1 MNKPTTLLKF
11 LTAPILSVL
20 PLLGLMSVAKP
31 ALAGPFVVEKDHTM
45 LTGTYLGGTGNDQ
58 ARGVVFANSGG
69 PIVAGNFPTMQTPGK
84 VRNAGLGATVAQ
96 PGKVLRMGSDG
107 KVAVEMTLGNRVDSI
122 AITPGGHRLV
132 VGGDFGVAMLDPV
145 SLKVY
150 WNQPLTELAVG
161 DGSSDGG
168 QTRVAVDTSWRTV
181 VLRAGLLQTF
191 EPDGKP
197 IAAIKIDRT
206 YVNDVAIDKK
216 TEQVYVLGYS
226 NRKNAGVPVQV
237 PFVYGLDA
245 KTLKE
250 KWRTWDFNPATL
262 GKDMADSRMYRVTIA
277 PTGEPVVLGESA
289 GGNSVYR
296 WNGKDLATETRIKT
310 DFYSDTYN
318 SKSNHMLY
326 YAKINPATG
335 VVKAGQYVVSRLDYE
350 VPANRARTNTT
361 RAQDG
366 SITTD
371 GKGNIY
377 IGHIS
382 AYRIAERDT
391 NTIAG
396 QLVAPYTGDDFVM
409 LMVTPDLKKRTK
421 WTSFGANPGGGG
433 TPNAIAA
440 KDGKIAIFGT
450 VTFGSLI
457 TDKAIAPKPFNPEKD
472 AVRDAYLAVLKAY

>member
-1 MNKPTTLLKF
+1 MHKFIAAPMVSTL
-11 LTAPILSVL
+11 TLSVL
-20 PLLGLMSVAKP
+20 LSLPFTQP
-31 ALAGPFVVEKDHTM
+31 ALAGPFVVEKDHT
-45 LTGTYLGGTGNDQ
+45 LVTGTYLGGTGNDQ
-58 ARGVVFANSGG
+58 ARGVVFNNSGS

-84 VRNAGLGATVAQ
+84 VRNVGLGATVMQ
-96 PGKVLRMGSDG
+96 PGKVLRLSADG
-107 KVAVEMTLGNRVDSI
+107 KVELEMTLGNRIDSM
-122 AITPGGHRLV
+122 AITPGGNRLV
-132 VGGDFGVAMLDPV
+132 VGGDFGIAMLDPT
-145 SLKVY
+145 SLKIY
-150 WNQPLTELAVG
+150 WHQPLTGLAMG
-161 DGSSDGG
+161 DGTSDGG
-168 QTRVAVDTSWRTV
+168 QTRVAIDTSWRAV
-181 VLRAGLLQTF
+181 VLRAGVLQTF
-191 EPDGKP
+191 EPNGKP
-197 IAAIKIDRT
+197 IASIKIDRT
-206 YVNDVAIDKK
+206 FVNDVAIDKK

-250 KWRTWDFNPATL
+250 KWRTWDFDAATL

-277 PTGEPVVLGESA
+277 PTGEPIVLGESA
-289 GGNSVYR
+289 GGNSIYR
-296 WNGKDLATETRIKT
+296 WNGKDLVTETRIKT
-310 DFYSDTYN
+310 DVYSDTYN
-318 SKSNHMLY
+318 SKANHMLY
-326 YAKINPATG
+326 YAKLNPATG
-335 VVKAGQYVVSRLDYE
+335 VVNAGQYVLSRLDDK
-350 VPANRARTNTT
+350 VPANQARTNTT

-371 GKGNIY
+371 AKGNIY

-409 LMVTPDLKKRTK
+409 LMVTPDMKKRTK

-440 KDGKIAIFGT
+440 KDGKVAIFGT

-457 TDKAIAPKPFNPEKD
+457 TEKAIVPKPFNPEKD
-472 AVRDAYLAVLKAY
+472 AVRDAYLAVMKAY